1 MTRAALDVVLR
12 EVVRRNR
19 LRNGIVYLQVTR
31 GVAKRDHPF
40 PDHAEPAIVVT
51 ARHGGRPSPANREE
65 GVGVVTVPDIR
76 WARCDI
82 KSISLLP
89 NVLAKQAAREA
100 GGFEAWQVD
109 EEGMVTEGSSTNAW
123 IVDADGNLVTR
134 PLANSILSGIT
145 RLVLKQLA
153 EESGVRV
160 IERAFSVEEAKTAR
174 EAFITS
180 TTSFVTPVVRIDD
193 RVIANGQPGSTTS
206 ATHRA
211 LRPASGDRLIKPH
224 EYVNQ
229 VLFDAIGGIRR
240 GFAVPVTLEFSQDR
254 HWQIVGSWLTL
265 LALGDDNKTRKG
277 EALNVVNQVSKR
289 PRCLP
294 KSRSQEQAFR
304 HRLPR

>member
-1 MTRAALDVVLR
+1 MSRIAYVNGRYVPHHAAGVHVEDRGYQFADGVYEVMAVDNTRLVDAAPHYDRLERSLGELEIEQPMTRAALDVVLR

-19 LRNGIVYLQVTR
+19 LRDGIVYLQVTR

-40 PDHAEPAIVVT
+40 PEHAEPAIVVT
-51 ARHGGRPSPANREE
+51 ARRGGRPSPANREK
-65 GVGVVTVPDIR
+65 GINVVTVPDIR

-109 EEGMVTEGSSTNAW
+109 ENDHVTEGSSTNAW
-123 IVDADGNLVTR
+123 IVDVDGNLVTR

-160 IERAFSVEEAKTAR
+160 IERAFSIEEAKSAR

-193 RVIANGQPGSTTS
+193 RVIANGQPGSTT
-206 ATHRA
+206 T
-211 LRPASGDRLIKPH
+211 RLIELYDQH
-224 EYVNQ
+224 
-229 VLFDAIGGIRR
+229 
-240 GFAVPVTLEFSQDR
+240 
-254 HWQIVGSWLTL
+254 
-265 LALGDDNKTRKG
+265 LAT
-277 EALNVVNQVSKR
+277 AS
-289 PRCLP
+289 
-294 KSRSQEQAFR
+294 
-304 HRLPR
+304 

>member
-1 MTRAALDVVLR
+1 MSRIAYVNGRYVPHHAAGVHIEDRGYQFADGVYEVMAVDNTHLADAALHYDRLERSLGELEIDQPMTRAALDVVLR

-40 PDHAEPAIVVT
+40 PEHAQPAIVVT
-51 ARHGGRPSPANREE
+51 ARRGGRPSAANREE

-153 EESGVRV
+153 EESGVQV
-160 IERAFSVEEAKTAR
+160 IERAFSVEEAKSAR

-193 RVIANGQPGSTTS
+193 RVIANGQPGSTT
-206 ATHRA
+206 T
-211 LRPASGDRLIKPH
+211 RLIELYDQH
-224 EYVNQ
+224 
-229 VLFDAIGGIRR
+229 
-240 GFAVPVTLEFSQDR
+240 
-254 HWQIVGSWLTL
+254 
-265 LALGDDNKTRKG
+265 LAT
-277 EALNVVNQVSKR
+277 AS
-289 PRCLP
+289 
-294 KSRSQEQAFR
+294 
-304 HRLPR
+304 

>member
-1 MTRAALDVVLR
+1 VSRIAYVNGRYVPHHAAGVHIEDRGYQFADGVYEVMAVDNTHLADAALHYDRLERSLGELEIDQPMTRAALDVVLR

-40 PDHAEPAIVVT
+40 PDHAQPAIVVT
-51 ARHGGRPSPANREE
+51 ARHGGRPSPSNREE

-206 ATHRA
+206 
-211 LRPASGDRLIKPH
+211 RLIALYDQH
-224 EYVNQ
+224 
-229 VLFDAIGGIRR
+229 
-240 GFAVPVTLEFSQDR
+240 
-254 HWQIVGSWLTL
+254 
-265 LALGDDNKTRKG
+265 LAT
-277 EALNVVNQVSKR
+277 AS
-289 PRCLP
+289 
-294 KSRSQEQAFR
+294 
-304 HRLPR
+304 

>member
-1 MTRAALDVVLR
+1 MSRIAYVNGRYVAHHAAGVHIEDRGYQFADGVYEVMAVDNTHLVDAVPHYDRLERSLSEIKIDQPMTRAALDVVLR

-19 LRNGIVYLQVTR
+19 IRNGIVYLQVTR

-40 PDHAEPAIVVT
+40 PEHAQPAIVAT
-51 ARHGGRPSPANREE
+51 ARRGGRPSTANREE

-89 NVLAKQAAREA
+89 NILAKQAAREA

-109 EEGMVTEGSSTNAW
+109 EDGMVTEGSSTNAW
-123 IVDADGNLVTR
+123 IVDTDGNLVTR

-153 EESGVRV
+153 EESGIRV
-160 IERAFSVEEAKTAR
+160 IERAFSIEEAKSAR

-193 RVIANGQPGSTTS
+193 RVIANGRPGSTT
-206 ATHRA
+206 T
-211 LRPASGDRLIKPH
+211 RLI
-224 EYVNQ
+224 
-229 VLFDAIGGIRR
+229 
-240 GFAVPVTLEFSQDR
+240 EFYDR
-254 HWQIVGSWLTL
+254 HLRTAS
-265 LALGDDNKTRKG
+265 
-277 EALNVVNQVSKR
+277 
-289 PRCLP
+289 
-294 KSRSQEQAFR
+294 
-304 HRLPR
+304 

>member
-1 MTRAALDVVLR
+1 MSRIAYVNGRYVPHHAAGVHIEDRGYQFADGVYEVMAVDNTHLADAALHYDRLERSLGELEIDQPMTRAALDVVLR

-40 PDHAEPAIVVT
+40 PEHAQPAIVVT
-51 ARHGGRPSPANREE
+51 ARRGGRPSAANREE

-145 RLVLKQLA
+145 RLMLKKLA

-160 IERAFSVEEAKTAR
+160 IERAFSVEEAKSAR

-193 RVIANGQPGSTTS
+193 RVIANGQPGSTT
-206 ATHRA
+206 T
-211 LRPASGDRLIKPH
+211 RLIELYDQH
-224 EYVNQ
+224 
-229 VLFDAIGGIRR
+229 
-240 GFAVPVTLEFSQDR
+240 
-254 HWQIVGSWLTL
+254 
-265 LALGDDNKTRKG
+265 LAT
-277 EALNVVNQVSKR
+277 AS
-289 PRCLP
+289 
-294 KSRSQEQAFR
+294 
-304 HRLPR
+304 

>member
-1 MTRAALDVVLR
+1 LEELIVSRIAYVNGRYVAHHAAGVHIEDRGYQFADGVYEVIAVHNTHLVDAVPHYERLERSLSEIEIDQPMTRAALDVVLR
-12 EVVRRNR
+12 AVVRRNR
-19 LRNGIVYLQVTR
+19 IRNGIVYLQVTR

-40 PDHAEPAIVVT
+40 PEHTQPAIVAT
-51 ARHGGRPSPANREE
+51 ARRGGRPSAANREE

-109 EEGMVTEGSSTNAW
+109 EDGMITEGSSTNAW
-123 IVDADGNLVTR
+123 IVDTDGNLVTR

-160 IERAFSVEEAKTAR
+160 IERAFSVEEAKSAS
-174 EAFITS
+174 EAFITG

-193 RVIANGQPGSTTS
+193 RVIANGRPGSTT
-206 ATHRA
+206 T
-211 LRPASGDRLIKPH
+211 RLI
-224 EYVNQ
+224 
-229 VLFDAIGGIRR
+229 
-240 GFAVPVTLEFSQDR
+240 EFYDR
-254 HWQIVGSWLTL
+254 H
-265 LALGDDNKTRKG
+265 LAT
-277 EALNVVNQVSKR
+277 AS
-289 PRCLP
+289 
-294 KSRSQEQAFR
+294 
-304 HRLPR
+304 